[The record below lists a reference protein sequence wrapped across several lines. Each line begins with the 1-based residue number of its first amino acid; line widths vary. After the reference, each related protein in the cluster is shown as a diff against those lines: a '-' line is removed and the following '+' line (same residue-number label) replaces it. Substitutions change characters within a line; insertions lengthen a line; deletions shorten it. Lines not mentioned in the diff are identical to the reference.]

1 MKNLKDLITLR
12 DQLEQAAQKLCKQP
26 TQKDNVITLCSH
38 IEAFDVVIAEL
49 STQKYTHNSDNTITY
64 RKLSHFVNSRFQD
77 DLSYITATQDLYTV
91 ISELKYAGINKYL
104 VLCFFDANNETT
116 HEIKALLDLADNVEK
131 TDRKMTKLKLKN
143 YTVYLDDAKQITL
156 AKCNVTGKFVK
167 LAYARIE
174 YARFIG
180 YNAVAQIKRAEYI
193 VDNKT
198 SSIEKLATNTVL
210 ALYYALSAFFV
221 VNFLVN

>member
-1 MKNLKDLITLR
+1 MKNLTDLITLR
-12 DQLEQAAQKLCKQP
+12 DQLKQAAQKLCKQAA
-26 TQKDNVITLCSH
+26 QKDNVIKLCSH

-49 STQKYTHNSDNTITY
+49 STQKYTHNGDNTITY

-77 DLSYITATQDLYTV
+77 DLSYITVKKDLYTV

-174 YARFIG
+174 YARFIED
-180 YNAVAQIKRAEYI
+180 NATAQTY
-193 VDNKT
+193 
-198 SSIEKLATNTVL
+198 
-210 ALYYALSAFFV
+210 
-221 VNFLVN
+221 